1 MEINEEKWNKCLK
14 NEITKKYFKKI
25 EEKVSKDLKS
35 GITIYPKQENIFA
48 AFEKTP
54 FDKVKVVIL

>member
-1 MEINEEKWNKCLK
+1 MEIHEKKWNKSLK
-14 NEITKKYFKKI
+14 NEIAKKYFKKI
-25 EEKVSKDLKS
+25 EEKISKDLKS
-35 GITIYPKQENIFA
+35 GITIYPKQEKIFA